1 MTNKNIKNLC
11 RLLLVYVALLTFTSC
26 SNGDDEAPR
35 IDSVWF
41 NMVSRP
47 IEQASCAYAGQTI
60 CLRGSGFGDLRKL
73 IVNGTSINLTT
84 LYVYASDNNITF
96 QLPSD
101 VKTTGDRIRVVT
113 GKGMCDF
120 PFVVRP
126 KDEQPAITAFSS
138 TTLIPSRT
146 LTITGTFLGGATEV
160 WLPLAFGD
168 KVSCA
173 FDETQENDDETVH
186 VIIPE
191 DVTFATGRCEVVM
204 EKYDEER
211 DIYYTEKV
219 YSSSTNFTN

>member
-1 MTNKNIKNLC
+1 MMNKNIKNLYG
-11 RLLLVYVALLTFTSC
+11 LLLTCVAILTFTAC
-26 SNGDDEAPR
+26 SNDDDEAPR

-47 IEQASCAYAGQTI
+47 IEQAPCAYAGQTI
-60 CLRGSGFGDLRKL
+60 CLRGSGFGDLKKL

-101 VKTTGDRIRVVT
+101 VKTTGDNIRVVT
-113 GKGMCDF
+113 SKGMCDF

-126 KDEQPAITAFSS
+126 KDEQPTITAFSS
-138 TTLIPSRT
+138 TTLIAGRT
-146 LTITGTFLGGATEV
+146 LTITGTFLGGAKEV
-160 WLPLAFGD
+160 WLPLVYGE
-168 KVSCA
+168 KVQCV

-191 DVTFATGRCEVVM
+191 NATFATGICEIVM

-211 DIYYTEKV
+211 DITYTEKV